1 VKIKNLIDDY
11 YKSFDFKELRDG
23 TKEQYKY
30 FLQVVMDTNVENK
43 NLGSRNIEKISTRM
57 AKLAYNEWC
66 QRGISMANFLLSTTR
81 IVYNY
86 AIHMEICNTN
96 PFSAVKK
103 RVTKRRKV
111 VWSKEQVKKF
121 LDTAYS
127 NFGTRNVGLIA
138 QMAYEWCQR
147 LGDMRLL
154 TWDNIDFSTQRVY
167 IEQSKRRAEVFLPIS
182 DELFE
187 MLKQQQADFGFQKY
201 VAPSTLSKRGKYNPY
216 SLTNLPKAARRV
228 IMEANLPNTLRL
240 SDLRRTGTTEM
251 VEAGVS
257 IGNIMAVTGHANP
270 QSVKP
275 YMKNTFASADYALT
289 KRKNC
294 DNNI

>member
-1 VKIKNLIDDY
+1 
-11 YKSFDFKELRDG
+11 
-23 TKEQYKY
+23 
-30 FLQVVMDTNVENK
+30 
-43 NLGSRNIEKISTRM
+43 
-57 AKLAYNEWC
+57 
-66 QRGISMANFLLSTTR
+66 
-81 IVYNY
+81 
-86 AIHMEICNTN
+86 
-96 PFSAVKK
+96 
-103 RVTKRRKV
+103 
-111 VWSKEQVKKF
+111 
-121 LDTAYS
+121 
-127 NFGTRNVGLIA
+127 
-138 QMAYEWCQR
+138 
-147 LGDMRLL
+147 MRLL

-228 IMEANLPNTLRL
+228 MTEANLPNTLRL

-257 IGNIMAVTGHANP
+257 IGNIMAVTGHAKP
-270 QSVKP
+270 QTVKP
-275 YMKNTFASADYALT
+275 YMKNTLASADYALT